1 MKFSELGKSTR
12 DILRLCDDIVFGDLT
27 DLAVIDG
34 EIHTTS
40 ATKRHTTIRLDNDPR
55 KKEPRRGNGDFILNA
70 AQERL
75 VREARA
81 NRNARITFLDIREGR
96 PANLS
101 FEEVMPAN

>member
-40 ATKRHTTIRLDNDPR
+40 TTKRHTTILLDNEPR
-55 KKEPRRGNGDFILNA
+55 KKEPRRGNGDFTLNA

-75 VREARA
+75 VMAARA
-81 NRNARITFLDIREGR
+81 NRNARITLLDIREGR

>member
-40 ATKRHTTIRLDNDPR
+40 ATKRHITIRLDNEPR
-55 KKEPRRGNGDFILNA
+55 KKEPRRGNGDFTLNA

-81 NRNARITFLDIREGR
+81 NRNARITLLDIREGR